1 MSEVSKGAA
10 NTAAPIEQHDAPL
23 PIEPG
28 EVMRR
33 EHYERMVR
41 EAQQQ

>member
-1 MSEVSKGAA
+1 MTQPQEH
-10 NTAAPIEQHDAPL
+10 EPL

-41 EAQQQ
+41 DAEQQK

>member
-1 MSEVSKGAA
+1 MSQQQ
-10 NTAAPIEQHDAPL
+10 EQQQPQEREM

-28 EVMRR
+28 HVMRR

-41 EAQQQ
+41 EAQQQQQ